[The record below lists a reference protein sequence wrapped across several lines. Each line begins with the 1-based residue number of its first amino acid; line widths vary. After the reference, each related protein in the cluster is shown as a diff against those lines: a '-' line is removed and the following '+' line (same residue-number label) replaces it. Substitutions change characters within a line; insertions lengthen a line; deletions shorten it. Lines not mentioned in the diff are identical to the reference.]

1 MKKIDIHLSMFF
13 KLPRVISVPAA
24 LLAIFLFSCT
34 SPRKV
39 LYFNN
44 LQDTIGATVKNGTDS
59 LPNKLYLAQAN
70 FETPIQKNDQL
81 WISVGGINLQD
92 LQVINSADG
101 MPVGGSPGSSIVNSS
116 MLGYLVEAD
125 GKIKV
130 PFLGAVKAE
139 GLTRRQLENY
149 LTEKLKDYTKDPVVN
164 VRFLNYYFSV
174 LGEVTKP
181 GRFPIQT
188 ERMTVL
194 DAISL
199 AGDLTEMGKRENVLV
214 IREENGQ
221 RSFSR
226 LNLLSKDAFTSP
238 YFYLKTNDVIY
249 VEPVKTRFIART
261 GVPQYVGIAAI
272 GVSLLITIINV
283 IR

>member
-1 MKKIDIHLSMFF
+1 MFF

>member
-1 MKKIDIHLSMFF
+1 MFF

-44 LQDTIGATVKNGTDS
+44 LQYTIGATVKNGTDS